1 MPEIPVTYQCWGCGS
16 EELVFEETD
25 KPIPTKTIWNL
36 CKECQKE
43 RMMANYTGKQS
54 VLDEALGE
62 FKDFGFSLVEP
73 DDHVIELYFK
83 DKKIA
88 TYNQSKLTIP
98 ILHEGC
104 GNYLKSIMG
113 EL

>member
-1 MPEIPVTYQCWGCGS
+1 MAEIPVTYQCWGCES
-16 EELVFEETD
+16 EKKVIEETD
-25 KPIPTKTIWNL
+25 EPIPSKTVGNL
-36 CKECQKE
+36 CEECQKE

-62 FKDFGFSLVEP
+62 FKDYGFSLVEP
-73 DDHVIELYFK
+73 DDHVTELYFK

-88 TYNQSKLTIP
+88 TYNQTKLTEL

-104 GNYLKSIMG
+104 RNFLKS
-113 EL
+113 LA

>member
-43 RMMANYTGKQS
+43 RMMANYT
-54 VLDEALGE
+54 
-62 FKDFGFSLVEP
+62 LVEP

>member
-1 MPEIPVTYQCWGCGS
+1 
-16 EELVFEETD
+16 LK
-25 KPIPTKTIWNL
+25 KPTN
-36 CKECQKE
+36 
-43 RMMANYTGKQS
+43 QS
-54 VLDEALGE
+54 PPKLSGT
-62 FKDFGFSLVEP
+62 LVEP